1 MSEHVIDH
9 GYSIVCCGRRFGSEV
24 FAGVGFS
31 YISSAPYL
39 LSPGPMTGWCAAWNP
54 PLLSCSEDIPWRVV
68 FDEGLWRVVFDEG
81 LFRFVDMF
89 RGDWPMDVDETRVL
103 RAITHCIS
111 LDNFMM
117 TLDRLD
123 PSRDVMYRWLYP
135 SVPRGISWW
144 SCISPLNRL
153 YYVLLSM
160 KSRYAAMAASA
171 MLPSLYG
178 DSTPHATAGI
188 VLQGFLEY
196 VDTHGIITWKH
207 FVNIGNQPLPL
218 GRLSMPETVC
228 WILASRYQQC
238 LENFFLWCRDIDG
251 EAPPQK
257 FPYAIR

>member
-1 MSEHVIDH
+1 MPEHGTDH
-9 GYSIVCCGRRFGSEV
+9 GYSIVCCGLFRLEEVRRSGV
-24 FAGVGFS
+24 FI
-31 YISSAPYL
+31 ISSAPYL
-39 LSPGPMTGWCAAWNP
+39 LSPGPMTGWCAARNP
-54 PLLSCSEDIPWRVV
+54 PLLSCSEYIP
-68 FDEGLWRVVFDEG
+68 WRVVFDEG

-89 RGDWPMDVDETRVL
+89 RGDWPMDVDTTRVL
-103 RAITHCIS
+103 RAITQCIS
-111 LDNFMM
+111 LDNYMM
-117 TLDRLD
+117 TLDQLD
-123 PSRDVMYRWLYP
+123 PSRDVMYRLLYP

-171 MLPSLYG
+171 MLPSLYC
-178 DSTPHATAGI
+178 DSKPHATAGI

-196 VDTHGIITWKH
+196 VDTHGRITWKH

-218 GRLSMPETVC
+218 GRLSIPETVC

-251 EAPPQK
+251 EAPPRK